1 MRWHGNFQ
9 LLRTGAI
16 FLYTELHA
24 EALNWP
30 ESALFTPQFFAY
42 NMESLR
48 GEQQNPNDD
57 ECQERILTLKDHLKQ
72 GKVLGSANCSTKDDD
87 ESKQRFSTLSN
98 GRIQESSS
106 SCHAEQSQERRYN
119 HSSWSSEKNQVRRWK
134 YSSNEEPRNQLGDER
149 LQKNPSRKGIKAVM
163 VASTKLRNSMKK
175 KYHRGV
181 DSRLIIEDIRDPK
194 EDEIVQ
200 LFRKF
205 LLEEN
210 LLPEKYDDYH
220 SLLRFLHARKFDI
233 VKAKEMWENMLQ
245 WRKDYGVDTIEK
257 DFNFHE
263 YDEVKKCYP
272 HGYHGVDKEGRPVYI
287 ERIGMVDPN
296 KLMQITTLERY
307 LKYHVQELEKNMNVR
322 FPACSIA
329 ARRHIDSTA
338 VILDVTGVG
347 LKNLCKASRDLII
360 EIQKVDGE
368 NYPETLNYLFI
379 VNAGSGFKILWN
391 TVKRFLDPRTASKI
405 HVLDRN
411 YQSKLL
417 EIIDASQLP
426 DFLGGTCTCDG
437 IGGCLFTDRGPWKD
451 VGIMKSV
458 MEGVAKSAE
467 KIIFASS
474 KGNNSCSFS
483 TDKEIEYEDLPSDVD
498 EVSPKNSSELGA
510 AGQFSTCEN
519 NKEIENCDDS
529 SSTMDEVSPI
539 ISSALGAPDQASTCE
554 NAEHANHRNKL
565 GEHSDFSGT
574 RLIPSFTRIVRAHSD
589 PINDII
595 NLAGTSSV
603 EKVYIKIISVIFG
616 LLRTVMLVL
625 HCLKSMLNLRALKE
639 KDHAKAEK
647 ISRRQRGSTT
657 KQKEYLHPSPDPD
670 NRRYSDCLSVDRNV
684 KKPTERICK
693 PISSNGELYGASSQ
707 ILSALEALSTDLA
720 ETKKALQV
728 VSSKQDELHQNL
740 EHLKETLFMKR
751 GSCWR

>member
-1 MRWHGNFQ
+1 M
-9 LLRTGAI
+9 A
-16 FLYTELHA
+16 
-24 EALNWP
+24 
-30 ESALFTPQFFAY
+30 
-42 NMESLR
+42 SLR

-57 ECQERILTLKDHLKQ
+57 ESQERNLTLKDHLKQ
-72 GKVLGSANCSTKDDD
+72 GNVLRSANCSTKDDD
-87 ESKQRFSTLSN
+87 KNKQRFSTLSN
-98 GRIQESSS
+98 GRNEESSS
-106 SCHAEQSQERRYN
+106 SCHAEQKQERRYN

-134 YSSNEEPRNQLGDER
+134 SSSNEEPGNQFGDER

-175 KYHRGV
+175 KHHRGV
-181 DSRLIIEDIRDPK
+181 NSRLIIEDIRDPK

-210 LLPEKYDDYH
+210 LLPEKHDDYH
-220 SLLRFLHARKFDI
+220 NLLRFLHARKFDI
-233 VKAKEMWENMLQ
+233 VKAKEMWEKMLQ

-257 DFNFHE
+257 DFSFNE

-272 HGYHGVDKEGRPVYI
+272 HGYHGVDKYGRPVYI
-287 ERIGMVDPN
+287 ERVGMVDIN

-307 LKYHVQELEKNMNVR
+307 LKYHVQELEKNMNLR
-322 FPACSIA
+322 FPACSIS
-329 ARRHIDSTA
+329 ARRHIDSST
-338 VILDVTGVG
+338 VILDVNGVG

-391 TVKRFLDPRTASKI
+391 TVKRFLDPRTTAKI

-417 EIIDASQLP
+417 QIIDASQLP

-437 IGGCLFTDRGPWKD
+437 IGGCLFSDRGPWKD

-458 MEGVAKSAE
+458 MEGVAKSAA

-483 TDKEIEYEDLPSDVD
+483 TDKEIEYEDLHSAVD
-498 EVSPKNSSELGA
+498 EDKEIEYEDLRSAVDEDFPKISSESGA
-510 AGQFSTCEN
+510 AVQVSTCEN
-519 NKEIENCDDS
+519 NKEIEYCDDS
-529 SSTMDEVSPI
+529 SSTMDEVSPKV
-539 ISSALGAPDQASTCE
+539 SCELGARDQASTCE

-595 NLAGTSSV
+595 NLAGTSSAQ
-603 EKVYIKIISVIFG
+603 KVSIKMISIIFG
-616 LLRTVMLVL
+616 LLKAIMLAF
-625 HCLKSMLNLRALKE
+625 HWLKSMLNLRALKG
-639 KDHAKAEK
+639 KDDAEAKQ
-647 ISRRQRGSTT
+647 ISRRQRRSTT

-720 ETKKALQV
+720 ETRKALRV
-728 VSSKQDELHQNL
+728 VSLKQDELHQNL